1 MSVTHTDVRD
11 DTALTP
17 CGSTDHVDC
26 GLGLVLDRLGEK
38 WTVMTLA
45 ELSAGPQR
53 YRELERSLVGISQ
66 RMMTLTLRRLERDG
80 HVLRHVTPT
89 IPPTVTYE
97 LSFLGRS
104 FASQVA
110 ALVSWSAQA
119 KSAIEAAQI
128 DFDEHRPK

>member
-1 MSVTHTDVRD
+1 MSVTHTDVRHD
-11 DTALTP
+11 ASLEP

-26 GLGLVLDRLGEK
+26 GLRLVLDRLGEQ

-45 ELSAGPQR
+45 ELSVGPRR
-53 YRELERSLVGISQ
+53 YRELERSLDGISQ

-89 IPPTVTYE
+89 VPPSVTYE
-97 LSFLGRS
+97 LSPLGRS

-110 ALVSWSAQA
+110 ALVGWSAQV
-119 KSAIEAAQI
+119 KSAIEAAQNG
-128 DFDEHRPK
+128 FDRHGQK